1 MFSEID
7 IMHPCFLVRSIS
19 MALAAQLQQDEYD
32 AEDRPR
38 QNRPAGNNN
47 NDNSNANVRR
57 SVQFAGLPTQYTSN
71 QSDQSNSGRRPSAGK
86 RPEELDPRVLSSLGA
101 QSTKKPKEKSSED
114 KKGKKGCVI
123 C

>member
-1 MFSEID
+1 
-7 IMHPCFLVRSIS
+7 

-32 AEDRPR
+32 TEDQTR
-38 QNRPAGNNN
+38 QTRTTRNNN
-47 NDNSNANVRR
+47 NDNSNTNARR

-71 QSDQSNSGRRPSAGK
+71 QSDQSNSRRRSIGGK
-86 RPEELDPRVLSSLGA
+86 RPEELDPKVLSSLGA
-101 QSTKKPKEKSSED
+101 QTSKKQNAKSSQD